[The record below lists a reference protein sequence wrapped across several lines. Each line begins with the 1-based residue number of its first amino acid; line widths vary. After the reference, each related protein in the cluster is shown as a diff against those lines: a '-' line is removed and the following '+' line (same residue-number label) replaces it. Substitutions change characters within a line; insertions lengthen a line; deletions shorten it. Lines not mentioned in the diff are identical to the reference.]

1 MTDGLYARCSA
12 CGEPRLC
19 RSQDIYPDNGWVLP
33 YETFG
38 YYGGF
43 SDSMRVLLGQQRSS
57 EWILCH
63 DCVVKFLRTF
73 PALADSFGNGHH
85 PCSDDSPCC
94 EFAWRG
100 TENFAKKHGEMLVR
114 TQTAVRSD
122 DGIMWWQDDAPEA

>member
-1 MTDGLYARCSA
+1 MNHARCSA
-12 CGEPRLC
+12 CGEQHIC
-19 RSQDIYPDNGWVLP
+19 TQQNIYPDNGLVLP

-63 DCVVKFLRTF
+63 DCVVKFLHTF
-73 PALADSFGNGHH
+73 PALAESFGKGHH
-85 PCSDDSPCC
+85 PCSDDTPCC

-100 TENFAKKHGEMLVR
+100 TENFAKRHGEMIVR
-114 TQTAVRSD
+114 TQTAVRND
-122 DGIMWWQDDAPEA
+122 DGVLWWQDDAPER